1 MNDLRKELAR
11 IRKALGPYTRSYPDP
26 RGANLAQL
34 AQELQRLCVIVDKLA
49 EKIEG
54 GRL

>member
-11 IRKALGPYTRSYPDP
+11 IRKAIGPMTHGHPDP
-26 RGANLAQL
+26 FGANLAQL

-54 GRL
+54 GRP